1 MGDPRCNR
9 RYSTLNGRAVNERRK
24 KLALR
29 PPQKWALF
37 AVKRPRLKRSAINK
51 RRGEIQFSNSYLL
64 RVEEGGAAMKLVCLP
79 VIFKML
85 HSF

>member
-51 RRGEIQFSNSYLL
+51 RRGG
-64 RVEEGGAAMKLVCLP
+64 EEGGDSV
-79 VIFKML
+79 FKFVFVTCGGGRGCDEASL
-85 HSF
+85 FAGYF